1 MNPMQFLCC
10 SFCYT
15 CGFVVLNAQVI
26 HTVLFV
32 IIRFSKK
39 IRVLYFIRLLNLNV
53 IYRCIR
59 KLQKM
64 IQKANC
70 IAFTCSCGILRDKK
84 GILKLLWL
92 RLLWYYMSFIVDL
105 AWPFSVFTQKQ
116 VFGPRTAKSQPIWIK
131 FCTHLLL
138 HGIHW
143 WANLDRNR
151 HVGDPKPNQND
162 YVFL

>member
-1 MNPMQFLCC
+1 MPVNMNPMQFLCC

-32 IIRFSKK
+32 ISRFSKK
-39 IRVLYFIRLLNLNV
+39 IRVLYCIRLLKLNV

-84 GILKLLWL
+84 GILKLL
-92 RLLWYYMSFIVDL
+92 
-105 AWPFSVFTQKQ
+105 
-116 VFGPRTAKSQPIWIK
+116 
-131 FCTHLLL
+131 
-138 HGIHW
+138 
-143 WANLDRNR
+143 
-151 HVGDPKPNQND
+151 
-162 YVFL
+162 